1 MLYLSKIL
9 QQSVWN
15 EIKRHGKLGEDSGA
29 MLLDFTSIRRT
40 RLVAVILLLL
50 FWILSV
56 TPGTDRPRRSGF
68 TQQQRKQETE

>member
-29 MLLDFTSIRRT
+29 MLLDFYVHKEDTSSCCDT
-40 RLVAVILLLL
+40 APALLNSLCH
-50 FWILSV
+50 S
-56 TPGTDRPRRSGF
+56 RH
-68 TQQQRKQETE
+68 